1 MNSLAIITARGGSK
15 RIPGKNIR
23 PFLGKPGIA
32 WPIEAAL
39 NSGCF
44 SEVMVSTDDEDIAG
58 VARSHGATVPFM
70 RSSATAGD
78 HAVLADVVREVID
91 LYSQTGQQFD
101 SVCCILGTAF
111 FLRPEML
118 KNAHTSL
125 YSGNWDG
132 VMPVVKFGF
141 PIQRA
146 LSIDKTGRV
155 AFMHPE
161 YSLTRSQDL
170 PEAFHDCGQ
179 FYYLRTASFLEQG
192 KIVMN
197 SMQAMELPWHA
208 SVDIDTED
216 DWRRAEFL
224 MRAATDGI

>member
-32 WPIEAAL
+32 WPLEAAL
-39 NSGCF
+39 NSACF
-44 SEVMVSTDDEDIAG
+44 SEVMVSTDDENIAG
-58 VARSHGATVPFM
+58 VARNHGASVPFM

-78 HAVLADVVREVID
+78 HAVLADVVREV
-91 LYSQTGQQFD
+91 LEKYSQMGRQFD
-101 SVCCILGTAF
+101 GVCCILGTAF

-118 KNAHTSL
+118 KDAHSVL
-125 YSGNWDG
+125 CSGNGDG

-146 LSIDKTGRV
+146 LSIDKEGRV

-179 FYYLRTASFLEQG
+179 FYFLRTESFLEQG

-208 SVDIDTED
+208 SVDIDTEE